1 MSEDTAIRVDFGKPM
16 ALFPLDGV
24 VLLPQQAIPLHIF
37 EPRYRQMIGHALDG
51 SGQIAL
57 ASFEG
62 DRWKQEYH
70 GRPPLR
76 PAVCVAQIV
85 QHEKTDDG
93 RFAVM
98 VQGVCRAKI
107 VEEMPAE
114 EGRLYREARLE
125 PVGLDEDADPQELE
139 EVRTLL
145 DELLSEGPL
154 TRMAAAGPVLRF
166 IRDPDVPAAAIL
178 ELAAVSLIHR
188 QDLLYR
194 LLQEAE
200 LGARARLVL
209 DELSHLESLIKRA
222 EAQGTPD
229 APKGVSWN

>member
-1 MSEDTAIRVDFGKPM
+1 MNFSRPM
-16 ALFPLDGV
+16 PIFPLDSV
-24 VLLPQQAIPLHIF
+24 ALLPQQAIPLHVF
-37 EPRYRQMIGHALDG
+37 EPRYRQMIGRVLDTT
-51 SGQIAL
+51 GQFAL
-57 ASFEG
+57 ATFAG
-62 DRWKQEYH
+62 NRWKQEYH

-125 PVGLDEDADPQELE
+125 PVGLDENADPLELE

-154 TRMAAAGPVLRF
+154 TRMAAAEPVLKF